1 MNRLTSM
8 LRYVS
13 LRKPVF
19 MARAAR
25 FYWDTFV
32 RKTSRLRYVD
42 FAIGYACNLKC
53 QHCFATALHDSPVPG
68 TLSLGEYGDL
78 ARQARDLGA
87 IHLSLQ
93 GGEPTI
99 APNLFDIIASMNPW
113 GVLFSLTTNGTRI
126 THRLAGDLYRVGVDQ
141 LNVSVDSLEPC
152 EHDAFRGR
160 AGALASTLAGIEI
173 ARRCGLQVQ
182 VNCTVSHQNL
192 HTPGFRR
199 VVDYCGRNGFILN
212 VVLAAPSGNWAG
224 AEEFLLTSDDMIVV
238 RDLICSKPWVR
249 HDSDAIRLGH
259 GCPAAREA
267 IYVTPAG
274 EVMSCPFI
282 HVSLGN
288 VRKESLGDILVR
300 AQKTYPFFT
309 AGVTQCLAAQD
320 RGFMDEFMRPLAGR
334 KLPAPHAEVWS
345 GRTWEKP

>member
-1 MNRLTSM
+1 MSRLSSM
-8 LRYVS
+8 LRYVT

-25 FYWDTFV
+25 FYFDTFV
-32 RKTSRLRYVD
+32 RKTTRLRYVD
-42 FAIGYACNLKC
+42 FAINYACNLEC
-53 QHCFATALHDSPVPG
+53 QHCFATALHNSPVPG
-68 TLSLGEYGDL
+68 TLSLGEYGDV

-99 APNLFDIIASMNPW
+99 APGLLDIIAAMNPW
-113 GVLFSLTTNGTRI
+113 GVLFSLTTNGTKLSAKLTR
-126 THRLAGDLYRVGVDQ
+126 DLHRVGVDQ

-160 AGALASTLAGIEI
+160 AGALASTLAGIET
-173 ARRCGLQVQ
+173 ARRNGLRVQ

-192 HTPGFRR
+192 HSPGFRR
-199 VVDYCGRNGFILN
+199 VIGYCGSNHFILN
-212 VVLAAPSGNWAG
+212 LVLAAPSGNWTT
-224 AEEFLLTSDDMIVV
+224 AEEYLLTPEDMVVV
-238 RDLICSKPWVR
+238 REIIRSKSWVR

-267 IYVTPAG
+267 IYITPAG
-274 EVMSCPFI
+274 EVMACPFI

-288 VRKESLGDILVR
+288 VRRESLGAILDR
-300 AQKTYPFFT
+300 AQATYPFFQG
-309 AGVTQCLAAQD
+309 GVSQCLAAQD
-320 RGFMDEFMRPLAGR
+320 RGFMDGFMRPLAGR
-334 KLPAPHAEVWS
+334 KLPAPHAEVWA
-345 GRTWEKP
+345 GRTWGKP